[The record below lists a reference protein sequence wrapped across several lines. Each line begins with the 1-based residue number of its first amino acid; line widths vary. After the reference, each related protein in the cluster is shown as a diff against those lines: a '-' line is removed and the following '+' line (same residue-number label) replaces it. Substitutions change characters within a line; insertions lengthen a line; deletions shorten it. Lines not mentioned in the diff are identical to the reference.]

1 MSTFL
6 TQGGGGLYNRPGT
19 ATNKSNNLQVPSNKD
34 AKGSEQQLQSSLLY
48 APFVKPVDKM
58 KKDVAEMSFSDFQP
72 KRFALNYDPPMISK
86 KLTII
91 KSA

>member
-6 TQGGGGLYNRPGT
+6 TQGGGGLYNRPGS
-19 ATNKSNNLQVPSNKD
+19 ASNMSNLQVPQSKP
-34 AKGSEQQLQSSLLY
+34 SEQQLQSALLY
-48 APFVKPVDKM
+48 APFVKPVDKV

-86 KLTII
+86 WFKRTNNR
-91 KSA
+91 